1 MKVPIKTRKDKFM
14 KNEKT
19 DFWFL
24 ILSQIAL
31 AITDGAL
38 TYIAT
43 PDLSYEA
50 NPLVTHLGLGW
61 GALFISNV
69 LFIGLQI
76 IAVYYAFVK
85 YKSPVVEYRAYKE
98 FSSNLFFKRPDRFRW
113 MFYKLPKN
121 WKPVL
126 AMGGYALGITLPAAR
141 MILVFEW
148 VLFLTKNPFENKYNE
163 FRSLFP
169 WSRFDISFAVVLA
182 AFLAVYWTFRECR
195 INRKMLV
202 RNSV

>member
-1 MKVPIKTRKDKFM
+1 LKNRKTA
-14 KNEKT
+14 
-19 DFWFL
+19 FWVL
-24 ILSQIAL
+24 ILSQIVLAL
-31 AITDGAL
+31 TDGAL

-50 NPLVTHLGLGW
+50 NPLVAHFGFGW
-61 GALFISNV
+61 EALFISN
-69 LFIGLQI
+69 LIFIGLQI

-85 YKSPVVEYRAYKE
+85 YKSPAIEHSTYKE
-98 FSSNLFFKRPDRFRW
+98 FSSSLFFNRPDKFKW

-141 MILVFEW
+141 VITVSEW
-148 VLFLTKNPFENKYNE
+148 VLHLMKSPFESYYNE

-169 WSRFDISFAVVLA
+169 WSRFDVFFAVILA
-182 AFLAVYWTFRECR
+182 AVLAVYWTFRECR
-195 INRKMLV
+195 INKRMLA
-202 RNSV
+202 RDTDA